1 MIPILCVGET
11 LEQRER
17 GDTEAVIGRQLDA
30 VLSLAGVAALRSAV
44 LAYEPVWA
52 IGTGKTASSAQAQA
66 VHLFLRERVAKL
78 DQGIAAGLTLLYG
91 GSVKPGN
98 AAELFAQPESIPVPS
113 VPAATDA
120 LPHQVLIL
128 DEVLASVDRSYP
140 LLIAAREFLARG
152 DFGPVLQATANCGQ
166 PFHVF
171 RPAYAQT
178 YYRDHATGGGAIQD
192 ALTHVANWIE
202 SVLGPTESVLCDCAH
217 LSLPDVN
224 VEDTVHVS
232 ARHGGGR
239 VLVNYTLNQFQA
251 PNEITLQFN
260 AAGGSVKIEFHRQRW
275 GTFPAGAS
283 DWTWHEV
290 PPVERDAHF
299 IAQANAFLDQIEG
312 RPSRL
317 CSLEAA
323 AQTLRFNLAALAS
336 AKRGARVSCAELSGD
351 A

>member
-1 MIPILCVGET
+1 MLPHSALIIGCGSIGERHLRCFLQTGRARVTACDTNPTLLERIASTYRVPTRTGAASALADAEFDTVVICTPAPLHIPFA
-11 LEQRER
+11 LEALAA
-17 GDTEAVIGRQLDA
+17 GKH
-30 VLSLAGVAALRSAV
+30 VLIEKPLSHSLAG
-44 LAYEPVWA
+44 
-52 IGTGKTASSAQAQA
+52 
-66 VHLFLRERVAKL
+66 L
-78 DQGIAAGLTLLYG
+78 D
-91 GSVKPGN
+91 
-98 AAELFAQPESIPVPS
+98 ELFA
-113 VPAATDA
+113 ARATSGRQIA
-120 LPHQVLIL
+120 VAYVLH
-128 DEVLASVDRSYP
+128 VYP
-140 LLIAAREFLARG
+140 FLIAAREFLARG
-152 DFGPVLQATANCGQ
+152 DFGPVLQASANCGQ

-192 ALTHVANWIE
+192 ALTHIANWME
-202 SVLGPTESVLCDCAH
+202 GVLGPTASVLCDCAH
-217 LSLPDVN
+217 LGLPDVN

-251 PNEITLQFN
+251 PNEIALQFN

-283 DWTWHEV
+283 DWTWHEA

>member
-1 MIPILCVGET
+1 MLPHSALIIGCGSIGERHLRCFLQTGRTRVTACDTNPT
-11 LEQRER
+11 LLER
-17 GDTEAVIGRQLDA
+17 IASTYRVPTKTDAAAAMAGPDCDA
-30 VLSLAGVAALRSAV
+30 VVICTPAPLHIPFALKALAAGKHVLIEKPLSHSLAG
-44 LAYEPVWA
+44 
-52 IGTGKTASSAQAQA
+52 
-66 VHLFLRERVAKL
+66 L
-78 DQGIAAGLTLLYG
+78 D
-91 GSVKPGN
+91 
-98 AAELFAQPESIPVPS
+98 ELFA
-113 VPAATDA
+113 ARATSGR
-120 LPHQVLIL
+120 QVAVAY
-128 DEVLASVDRSYP
+128 VLHVYP
-140 LLIAAREFLARG
+140 FLLAAREFLARG